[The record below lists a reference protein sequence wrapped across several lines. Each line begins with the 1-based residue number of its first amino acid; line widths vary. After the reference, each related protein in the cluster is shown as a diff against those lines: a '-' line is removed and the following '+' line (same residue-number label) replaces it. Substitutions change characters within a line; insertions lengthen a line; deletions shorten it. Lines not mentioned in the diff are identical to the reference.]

1 MVFVIILA
9 VLLFAVPA
17 GLYFLNRLRN
27 ERATQEPSGAVDG
40 RGSVN
45 LVGVIFVGVTLAFG
59 IALPLILLTGNHSQD
74 NKQVHGV
81 KLTAEAQSGRALFGQ
96 HCAVCHTL
104 AAANA
109 IGKVGPNLDTI
120 HPVKALVLH
129 TIANGCVPNASIKT
143 ENEACLGQGV
153 MPAQVVTGQDAQ
165 DVAAFVAEAA
175 KGAQPASGSA
185 SSGGSASAG
194 SSTSSSTTASS
205 GGGAST
211 GTSTSS
217 ASSSS
222 GSGGGSG
229 SSAGVSVKAGM
240 TVFESTCASCHT
252 LAAAG
257 STGTV
262 GPNLD
267 QLKPS
272 DALVIHQVTNGGGG
286 MPAFGSTL
294 SKSQIQSVA
303 LFVSSVAGKPLKHP
317 VKKVTSGGP

>member
-120 HPVKALVLH
+120 HPVKALELH
-129 TIANGCVPNASIKT
+129 TIQNGCVPNAPVKT

-175 KGAQPASGSA
+175 KGAMPAPAGGSSASTGGSSSSSTAAGGGKSTTASGGSSTSA
-185 SSGGSASAG
+185 GSGGSTTSSSGGS
-194 SSTSSSTTASS
+194 SS
-205 GGGAST
+205 GGST
-211 GTSTSS
+211 
-217 ASSSS
+217 
-222 GSGGGSG
+222 
-229 SSAGVSVKAGM
+229 AGVSVKA
-240 TVFESTCASCHT
+240 
-252 LAAAG
+252 
-257 STGTV
+257 
-262 GPNLD
+262 
-267 QLKPS
+267 
-272 DALVIHQVTNGGGG
+272 
-286 MPAFGSTL
+286 
-294 SKSQIQSVA
+294 
-303 LFVSSVAGKPLKHP
+303 
-317 VKKVTSGGP
+317 